1 MKKIIW
7 GVAVVVILWAWAFYA
22 MNWNTTLDTVSANPD
37 FICKKAVTEQPCE
50 LTDYPAS
57 CSEWDASWNRTCPWK
72 EATEV
77 SYYLIRTNCESGY
90 TKVAKGWN
98 VWGNSGRQEWDYVSN
113 TKACEVIESDHVA
126 PTGEVN

>member
-1 MKKIIW
+1 MKKNMLAISTLVVL
-7 GVAVVVILWAWAFYA
+7 GAVAWAGYYF
-22 MNWNTTLDTVSANPD
+22 NFNIEQTSANPD

-126 PTGEVN
+126 PTGDVN